1 MISVVIPTYN
11 EQPIILDCL
20 DSLLKQKLVEFEIIV
35 VDDGS
40 TDDTVSLVRSK
51 QSEKIKVFQNKHLG
65 AGIARNLGVL
75 KAKGNIIVFCD
86 SDMTFDSHYLYQLT
100 KPIVNKRSK
109 GTFSK
114 DEFVSNWDNAW
125 ARCWNYNLGIRNKK
139 RVTNEYS
146 QTAPVFRAIL
156 KTEFEK
162 VGGFD
167 PIGYTDDWTLSRKL
181 GYQAEAISGA
191 ICYHKNPSN
200 LDEVYTQALWIGKN
214 EFMIRGLRKLFN
226 LLRYSLPV
234 SLLVGVIKSIIYREI
249 RFIPFKITYD
259 FGIWQSIIKSAQ
271 SKNLYK

>member
-1 MISVVIPTYN
+1 MISVVVPAYN

-75 KAKGNIIVFCD
+75 KAKGNILVFCD

-100 KPIVNKRSK
+100 KPIADKKSK

-114 DEFVSNWDNAW
+114 DECVSNWGNAW
-125 ARCWNYNLGIRNKK
+125 ARCWNYNQGIKTKK
-139 RVTNEYS
+139 RIRDEYRNN
-146 QTAPVFRAIL
+146 APVFRAIL

-181 GYQAEAISGA
+181 GYQADAVGGA

-214 EFMIRGLRKLFN
+214 EFMVKGIRKLFN
-226 LLRYSLPV
+226 LVRFSFPV
-234 SLLVGVIKSIIYREI
+234 SIIIGILKSLLYGEI
-249 RFIPFKITYD
+249 RFIPFKIVYD
-259 FGIWQSIIKSAQ
+259 LGIWLAIINSSS